1 MSKVTQEQLID
12 LAHGRLSA
20 QVAAALRTQI
30 AADPALSAE
39 FAAVEELISLMRSDT
54 SVDAPEHVIARA
66 VRLMRRPVAPP
77 APGLLQRILAVLK
90 YDSAPQRLPS
100 GLRSAEATERNLAYS
115 AAAWE
120 LDFQIAPRA
129 GRWQLRGQLL
139 GPELAGSVALSSSTE
154 TVTTETNELGEFTLP
169 PVAAGSYTLRL
180 QIGTHEIVVE
190 SLELGLSALTS

>member
-66 VRLMRRPVAPP
+66 VRLMRRPVEI
-77 APGLLQRILAVLK
+77 G
-90 YDSAPQRLPS
+90 
-100 GLRSAEATERNLAYS
+100 
-115 AAAWE
+115 
-120 LDFQIAPRA
+120 RA
-129 GRWQLRGQLL
+129 H
-139 GPELAGSVALSSSTE
+139 V
-154 TVTTETNELGEFTLP
+154 
-169 PVAAGSYTLRL
+169 
-180 QIGTHEIVVE
+180 
-190 SLELGLSALTS
+190 